1 MIGCIGA
8 GFVGDKISR
17 RGFIVSLTIV
27 VIGSAL
33 QASSFG
39 VAKLI
44 VGRIVMVIFP
54 CGTLLISGH
63 QNGIHYGYGPYLRM

>member
-1 MIGCIGA
+1 LTGTIVAIYNVGAMIGCIGA

-17 RGFIVSLTIV
+17 RGSIFVGCVIV

-39 VAKLI
+39 VAQLI
-44 VGRIVMVIFP
+44 VGRIVTVTSP
-54 CGTLLISGH
+54 
-63 QNGIHYGYGPYLRM
+63 